1 MASPRIKELPASERP
16 REKLA
21 SLGPG
26 ALSDAELLAIFLR
39 TGMPGKCAVT
49 MARDLLRERGSLEAL
64 ARSTL
69 PELSR
74 QRGIGL
80 AKASQLAAAFE
91 LGNRLARERQDGRT
105 VDTPERVYELLGQEL
120 RALSQE
126 TIRVILLDTR
136 RRLLRVVAVSLGTLN
151 ETLAHPRE
159 ILRPAIAHASH
170 AYILVHNHPSGD
182 PAPSPADRSLT
193 RRLHAASEA
202 VGIPLLDHVIIG
214 APGGSDAGDAYF
226 SFREA
231 GLL

>member
-1 MASPRIKELPASERP
+1 MAPLRIKELPEADRP

-26 ALSDAELLAIFLR
+26 ALSNAELLAIFLR
-39 TGMPGKCAVT
+39 TGLPGKSAVT
-49 MARDLLRERGSLEAL
+49 VARDLLDERGSLESL
-64 ARSTL
+64 ARSSLT
-69 PELSR
+69 ELSR

-80 AKASQLAAAFE
+80 AKAAQLAAAFE
-91 LGNRLARERQDGRT
+91 LGTRLARERQENRK
-105 VDTPERVYELLGQEL
+105 VETPEQVYELLGQEL
-120 RALSQE
+120 RALAQE
-126 TIRVILLDTR
+126 TIRVLLLDTR
-136 RRLLRVVAVSLGTLN
+136 HRLIRVVPVSLGTLN

-170 AYILVHNHPSGD
+170 TYILVHNHPSGD
-182 PAPSPADRSLT
+182 PSPSAADRSLT

-202 VGIPLLDHVIIG
+202 VGIPLLDHIIIG
-214 APGGSDAGDAYF
+214 SPSGADGSAYF